1 MPEKRYNEM
10 TEDEKRRYSLK
21 RRVLRATIQT
31 SVILALVALLIG
43 SALYTSQVV
52 SKKIS
57 EAFNLSR
64 NAASILPKVEDIGPY
79 AEEVMSVYRSLSE
92 EERMKTGT
100 AEYREHFRSLLDS
113 GTYQITVSLLGDF
126 LNASEVYDI
135 YLAVYDPETN
145 AIVYLA
151 DPDGQSPLLPGEW
164 EYTSPR
170 GIAKFLK
177 WNGEGMLYDIDRTEK
192 YGWLCTSGVPIYEST
207 KVEAFILS
215 DVTLMDAAKSIV
227 SFILQLTL
235 SVAAATVLIA
245 IGAAKH
251 LEKTLVKPVDSI
263 SEAAMRYV
271 EDKKAGNEAPNHFE
285 SLNIRTGDEIERLA
299 LVMTDMERELSHHEK
314 ELTAVTA
321 EKEKIGAEL
330 NIAGQIQEGML
341 PGIFPPFPER
351 PEFDIFAMMHPAK
364 EVGGDFY
371 DFFLIDDDHLALVI
385 ADVSGKGVPAALFM
399 MASEILIKNYAS
411 MPKATPAGILA
422 KINHAICSNNK
433 AEMFVTVWLGILEIS
448 TGHLKAANAGHEYP
462 AIRRKGGDFE
472 LYKDPH
478 SFVVGGMDGL
488 RYKEYDLEL
497 APEDCLFV
505 YTDGVTEACNPEL
518 KMFGTARMLDTL
530 NVEPNVHP
538 ERLLSRVKD
547 AIQTFCGSEPQ
558 FDDITMMALRYCG
571 KETKKLTVKAKT
583 KYLDRVLLFIN
594 RELEEAGCTEK
605 IKMQIDVAVE
615 ELFVNIAKYAYAPE
629 TGNAVIGIR
638 IEEDPLV
645 AEITFSDSGIPYNP
659 LEREDPDITLSVEER
674 EIGGL
679 GVLIVKKSMDDISYH
694 YRNGQNIVTIR
705 KTLQQKENKNA
716 EDQSDKE

>member
-43 SALYTSQVV
+43 SALYTSQAV

-164 EYTSPR
+164 EYTSSQ
-170 GIAKFLK
+170 GIAKFLE

-245 IGAAKH
+245 IGAARH
-251 LEKTLVKPVDSI
+251 MEKTLVKPVDSI

-341 PGIFPPFPER
+341 P
-351 PEFDIFAMMHPAK
+351 
-364 EVGGDFY
+364 
-371 DFFLIDDDHLALVI
+371 
-385 ADVSGKGVPAALFM
+385 
-399 MASEILIKNYAS
+399 
-411 MPKATPAGILA
+411 
-422 KINHAICSNNK
+422 
-433 AEMFVTVWLGILEIS
+433 
-448 TGHLKAANAGHEYP
+448 
-462 AIRRKGGDFE
+462 
-472 LYKDPH
+472 
-478 SFVVGGMDGL
+478 
-488 RYKEYDLEL
+488 
-497 APEDCLFV
+497 
-505 YTDGVTEACNPEL
+505 
-518 KMFGTARMLDTL
+518 
-530 NVEPNVHP
+530 
-538 ERLLSRVKD
+538 
-547 AIQTFCGSEPQ
+547 
-558 FDDITMMALRYCG
+558 
-571 KETKKLTVKAKT
+571 
-583 KYLDRVLLFIN
+583 
-594 RELEEAGCTEK
+594 
-605 IKMQIDVAVE
+605 
-615 ELFVNIAKYAYAPE
+615 
-629 TGNAVIGIR
+629 
-638 IEEDPLV
+638 
-645 AEITFSDSGIPYNP
+645 
-659 LEREDPDITLSVEER
+659 
-674 EIGGL
+674 
-679 GVLIVKKSMDDISYH
+679 
-694 YRNGQNIVTIR
+694 
-705 KTLQQKENKNA
+705 
-716 EDQSDKE
+716 